1 LDLAIPDMHKVWIV
15 VTKRL
20 WCCISEA
27 TSQIQPRNIKDGHQ
41 SPNCQ
46 LVSPIDELLRF
57 SVTALISNKTEA
69 RTMITSISV
78 YSVIP
83 CVAQCVSPTRSVPHV
98 AMEGT
103 LEITYI
109 GLDMYQQAR
118 FTARAVLSGAQVL
131 MNVHRSWRLYDRSET
146 TNILHMIQKFLTS
159 SLLV

>member
-1 LDLAIPDMHKVWIV
+1 M
-15 VTKRL
+15 
-20 WCCISEA
+20 
-27 TSQIQPRNIKDGHQ
+27 DGHQ

-46 LVSPIDELLRF
+46 LVSPIDQLLRF
-57 SVTALISNKTEA
+57 SVTAFISNKTEA
-69 RTMITSISV
+69 RTIITSISV

-83 CVAQCVSPTRSVPHV
+83 RLAQCVSPTRSVPHV

-103 LEITYI
+103 PEITYI

-118 FTARAVLSGAQVL
+118 FTARAVLSGAQVI
-131 MNVHRSWRLYDRSET
+131 MNVYRSWRLYDRSET